1 MKISAQIFRA
11 TFLVGQDP
19 QIERRRRSVAVR
31 LELHVYATS
40 IGMHGMRQKPNPRVK
55 ARKQSRTRNVVRI
68 PVADRREQLI
78 DATIQVMR
86 RDGVR
91 SVTMRAVATEANASL
106 AAVHYCF
113 ESKNALLGAAI
124 GRWLKLMI
132 NDAVNVHV
140 NRGIRSSVQAMLDAY
155 WAAFEAMPEDLLAQF
170 ELALWAV
177 RREKSRDLASTIYP
191 MYIAELKSMLAKS
204 LSLGGETCQWDLE
217 RLSRALLAVIDGC
230 SLQYLSDPTSNARSL
245 CGELVG
251 LLLESAGIAR
261 SSSIR
266 NSDM

>member
-1 MKISAQIFRA
+1 
-11 TFLVGQDP
+11 
-19 QIERRRRSVAVR
+19 
-31 LELHVYATS
+31 
-40 IGMHGMRQKPNPRVK
+40 MRQKANPRAK
-55 ARKQSRTRNVVRI
+55 AKIRSRTRNAVRI
-68 PVADRREQLI
+68 PVTDRREQLI

-113 ESKNALLGAAI
+113 ESKNTLLGAAI
-124 GRWLKLMI
+124 RRWLRLMI

-140 NRGIRSSVQAMLDAY
+140 TRGIRSSVQAMLDGY
-155 WAAFEAMPEDLLAQF
+155 WNAFEATPEDILAQF

-191 MYIAELKSMLAKS
+191 MYIAELKSMLAES

-245 CGELVG
+245 CGELAE
-251 LLLESAGIAR
+251 LLLESAGVSR
-261 SSSIR
+261 SSRIR
-266 NSDM
+266 SSDM

>member
-1 MKISAQIFRA
+1 
-11 TFLVGQDP
+11 
-19 QIERRRRSVAVR
+19 
-31 LELHVYATS
+31 
-40 IGMHGMRQKPNPRVK
+40 MRQKANPRAK
-55 ARKQSRTRNVVRI
+55 AKIRSRTRNAVRI
-68 PVADRREQLI
+68 PVTDRREQLI

-113 ESKNALLGAAI
+113 ESKNTLLGAAI
-124 GRWLKLMI
+124 RRWLRLMI

-140 NRGIRSSVQAMLDAY
+140 TCGIRSSVQAMLDGY
-155 WAAFEAMPEDLLAQF
+155 WNAFEATPEDILAQF

-191 MYIAELKSMLAKS
+191 MYIAELKSMLAES

-230 SLQYLSDPTSNARSL
+230 SLQYLSYPTSNARSL
-245 CGELVG
+245 CGELAE
-251 LLLESAGIAR
+251 LLLESAGVSR
-261 SSSIR
+261 SSRIR
-266 NSDM
+266 SSDV